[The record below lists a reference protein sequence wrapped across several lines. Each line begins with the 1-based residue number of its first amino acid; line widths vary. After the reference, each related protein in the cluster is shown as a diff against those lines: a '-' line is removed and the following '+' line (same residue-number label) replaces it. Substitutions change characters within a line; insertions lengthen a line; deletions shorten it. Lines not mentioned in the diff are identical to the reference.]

1 LIKRLLTRAVFF
13 FRSFILKSVINIS
26 VGMVGRSR
34 FIFLLS
40 ILFCTIFIP
49 LESSSQPK
57 NPDKKLKDY
66 FNEYAKKEN
75 VKFFFE
81 EDWIKDITV
90 NFELQSLPLLSVLNA
105 LLPRNHLTYRV
116 YNERYIILL
125 KDFSNNEVENETNK
139 VNEETFLSDGKTYSV
154 SGYVRDATTGEGIV
168 GATVFINELKNGVS
182 TNQYGFYSIGLLSNI
197 YNITI
202 SSLGKSPTHEKVF
215 LNENKTVSVEL
226 FDGTTQLNDVVV
238 TAESFDHNISSPE
251 MSLVRLTS
259 KTLKSMP
266 AFMGEVDIIK
276 SIQLLPG
283 VSSVGEGSGGFNVRG
298 GNVDQNLILMDEV
311 PIFNSSHLF
320 GFFSTFNPDMVKD
333 VTLHKGGIPPQYG
346 GRLSSVLD
354 VKLKEGNDKSFSG
367 SGGIGILS
375 SRLLIEGPIIKNRT
389 SFIVAGRYAYPD
401 LTLKRLK
408 NLNLRNSSG
417 SFYDLNLKL
426 THRFSEKSSIYL
438 STYYSG
444 DSFKLASDTVYNW
457 KMLATS
463 LKWNTIVKD
472 KLFISLTGTH
482 SMYNYGIQGESA
494 PNLFR
499 TDFDIT
505 NTALKLDLTYP
516 INLNHRIDFGGSFG
530 RYQIN
535 PGKLIPELGSS
546 INPSAMQDESSYE
559 SSIYVGSE
567 SKINERISVL
577 AGVRLSHY
585 NYIGKANLFVY
596 DESIPKSPS
605 SIIDTLNFAQ
615 GESIKQYTGAEPRF
629 SLKYSVNAT
638 SSIKLSYNRTLQYV
652 HLITNTTA
660 VSPLD
665 LWKSSSPYLKPES
678 ANQIAIGYFRN
689 LLAKGIE
696 ASAEAYYKE
705 IENMVEYKDGSNIFL
720 NPFLESDL
728 LPAQG
733 RNYGVEL
740 LLRKN
745 SGKVT
750 GWIGYTYSRAFRKV
764 KGETEEETINNG
776 EYYPSNFDKP
786 NDLSIVMNYKFTR
799 RLSASANFT
808 YSTGRPITYP
818 QSIYIIDG
826 YAVSQYSERN
836 QGRIPDYHRLD
847 VSLTL
852 DESLRKTQKWK
863 GSWTLSIFNV
873 YGRKNPYSIFFKP
886 EYAGRIAQ
894 AYRLSV
900 IGTIFPSLTYN
911 FKF

>member
-1 LIKRLLTRAVFF
+1 MCIFYAALLPSELV
-13 FRSFILKSVINIS
+13 
-26 VGMVGRSR
+26 
-34 FIFLLS
+34 
-40 ILFCTIFIP
+40 
-49 LESSSQPK
+49 SQNK
-57 NPDKKLKDY
+57 NSEKKLKDY
-66 FNEYAKKEN
+66 FDQYSKKEE

-81 EDWIKDITV
+81 DEWIKDIMV
-90 NFELQSLPLLSVLNA
+90 DSELQKLPLMSVLNNV
-105 LLPRNHLTYRV
+105 LPPNHLTYRI
-116 YNERYIILL
+116 YNKRYIILL
-125 KDFSNNEVENETNK
+125 KDFNNNDIENDRDK
-139 VNEETFLSDGKTYSV
+139 INEESFQSDGKNYSV
-154 SGYVRDATTGEGIV
+154 SGYVRDAATGEGIV

-182 TNQYGFYSIGLLSNI
+182 TNQYGFYSISLQSNI

-202 SSLGKSPTHEKVF
+202 SSVGKSATQEKIF
-215 LNENKTVSVEL
+215 LNENKTISVEL

-251 MSLVRLTS
+251 MSLVRLTA
-259 KTLKSMP
+259 KALKSMP

-367 SGGIGILS
+367 NGGIGILS
-375 SRLLIEGPIIKNRT
+375 SRLSIEGPIVKNKT

-417 SFYDLNLKL
+417 SFYDLNMKL

-457 KMLATS
+457 SMVATS
-463 LKWNTIVKD
+463 LKWNTIVND
-472 KLFISLTGTH
+472 RLFVSLTGTH
-482 SMYNYGIQGESA
+482 SAYDYGVQGESV

-499 TDFDIT
+499 TDFSIA

-516 INLNHRIDFGGSFG
+516 INLNNRIDFGGSFG

-535 PGKLIPELGSS
+535 PGKLIPSPGSP
-546 INPSAMQDESSYE
+546 INATDIQDEASYE
-559 SSIYVGSE
+559 SSVYVGSE

-577 AGVRLSHY
+577 LGIRVSHY
-585 NYIGKANLFVY
+585 NYIGKADLFVY
-596 DESIPKSPS
+596 DENIPKSPS
-605 SIIDTLNFAQ
+605 SIIDTLSFDN
-615 GESIKQYTGAEPRF
+615 GESIKTYLGAEPRF
-629 SLKYSVNAT
+629 SFKFSVNNN
-638 SSIKLSYNRTLQYV
+638 SSIKVSYNRTLQYV

-665 LWKSSSPYLKPES
+665 LWKSSSHYLKPES

-689 LLAKGIE
+689 FLTKGIE
-696 ASAEAYYKE
+696 ASAEAYYKA
-705 IENMVEYKDGSNIFL
+705 IDNMVEYKDGSNIFL
-720 NPFLESDL
+720 NPFLETDL

-733 RNYGVEL
+733 QNYGVEL

-764 KGETEEETINNG
+764 KGETEVETINKG

-818 QSIYIIDG
+818 QSIYSIDG

-847 VSLTL
+847 LSLTL

-873 YGRKNPYSIFFKP
+873 YARKNPYSIFFKP
-886 EYAGRIAQ
+886 EHAGKIAQ